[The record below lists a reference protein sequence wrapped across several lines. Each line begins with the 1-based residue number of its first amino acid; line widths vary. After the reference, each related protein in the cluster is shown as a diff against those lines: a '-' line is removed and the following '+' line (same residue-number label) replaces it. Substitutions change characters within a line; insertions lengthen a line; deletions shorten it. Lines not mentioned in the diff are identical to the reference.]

1 VQETI
6 RFHSPRDRVLVATVH
21 HPSRAPRG
29 AMIVA
34 HGMLSSRLS
43 PKHVAMCAAAAA
55 DGWLAMR
62 FDFAGRG
69 DSQGTMADLT
79 VSGEILDLTA
89 AVAEVR
95 DRTDAPLVIVGSSLG
110 GAVAILAAPVM
121 QPAGLVTVAAPA
133 VLDRSSHELGRPTPP
148 PADDLPASFVADARC
163 HDPEEA
169 ARRVACPWL
178 IIHGAR
184 DDVVPVDHARVFAAA
199 CPEAR
204 LAIHPDADHRFWSA
218 LHREWLVSRAMEFVS
233 DVVD

>member
-6 RFHSPRDRVLVATVH
+6 LFHSPRDRCLIATVH
-21 HPSRAPRG
+21 QPSRAPRG

-34 HGMLSSRLS
+34 HGMLSSRHS

-55 DGWLAMR
+55 DGWLALR

-89 AVAEVR
+89 AVAEMR
-95 DRTDAPLVIVGSSLG
+95 ARTDAPLVVVGSSLG
-110 GAVAILAAPVM
+110 GAVAILAAPVIH
-121 QPAGLVTVAAPA
+121 PAGRGTGAAPA
-133 VLDRSSHELGRPTPP
+133 VLDRSSREPGRPTPP
-148 PADDLPASFVADARC
+148 PANDLPESFITDARR

-169 ARRVACPWL
+169 ARCVTCPWL

-184 DDVVPVDHARVFAAA
+184 DDVVPVDHARVFADA

-204 LAIHPDADHRFWSA
+204 LAIHADADHRFWSTI
-218 LHREWLVSRAMEFVS
+218 HREWLVSRAIEFAS
-233 DVVD
+233 GVVA